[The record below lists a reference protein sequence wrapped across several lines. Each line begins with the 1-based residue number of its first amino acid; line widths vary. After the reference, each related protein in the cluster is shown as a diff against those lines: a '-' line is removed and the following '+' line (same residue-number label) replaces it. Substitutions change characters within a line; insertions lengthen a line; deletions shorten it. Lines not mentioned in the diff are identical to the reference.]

1 MRRASIFA
9 VSTLSVLA
17 LATVHGLSAC
27 SPASGQQGF
36 GGDTGGSSSFGGDTG
51 FIGGGG
57 FVGGSGESTG
67 IGNTTGSGTGS
78 TSGLGPDGSACA
90 SDVHQGE
97 RLPLDMYFVVDTSG
111 SMNEK
116 VTGGTKW
123 SVVSGSLIAF
133 LNDPANADIGTGIG
147 YFPSVNPAAPATCA
161 TDPDCTNQA
170 GNFGTCVQGIVIPFL
185 GCLGCYCSLADAC
198 SVQTYAVPSV
208 PLSLP
213 PNHPAVVADI
223 GKHGPG
229 GGTPTRPALEGGMQY
244 ANSWAAANPGRNTIV
259 VLATDGDPTGCMT
272 NAVQDSVNIAAAGL
286 NGPNKIKTFVI
297 GVGNSLTSLNA
308 IAQAG
313 GTTQAFVLD
322 TGGDV
327 AKAFSD
333 ALAAIHG
340 QAASCD
346 FKVPTTTDKGTID
359 LGKVN
364 VNLTEKGGTAGT
376 IPQTIDG
383 TVGSCGDQAA
393 WYYDNPAAPTLLKMC
408 PKACDSLHN
417 GGRVA
422 VELGCRLTV
431 KAPR

>member
-1 MRRASIFA
+1 MRRASIS
-9 VSTLSVLA
+9 VSSTLSLLA
-17 LATVHGLSAC
+17 LATVYGLSAC
-27 SPASGQQGF
+27 SPGTGQPPIGSDPGGGSAV
-36 GGDTGGSSSFGGDTG
+36 GGDTGIF
-51 FIGGGG
+51 GGGG
-57 FVGGSGESTG
+57 GYTGGGG
-67 IGNTTGSGTGS
+67 DVNGLGALGSGTGA
-78 TSGLGPDGSACA
+78 TNTLVDGSACA
-90 SDVHQGE
+90 SDVHEGE

-123 SVVSGSLIAF
+123 SVVSGSLVAF

-147 YFPSVNPAAPATCA
+147 YFPAVNPAAPATCA
-161 TDPDCTNQA
+161 TDPDCTTAA

-185 GCLGCYCSLADAC
+185 GCIGCYCSLADAC
-198 SVQTYAVPSV
+198 SVPTYAVPSV

-259 VLATDGDPTGCMT
+259 VLATDGDPTGCQT
-272 NAVQDSVNIAAAGL
+272 NAVQDSANIAAAGL
-286 NGPNKIKTFVI
+286 AGPNHIKTFVI
-297 GVGNSLTSLNA
+297 GVGKSLTSLNT
-308 IAQAG
+308 IATAG
-313 GTTQAFVLD
+313 GTSQAYVLD

-346 FKVPTTTDKGTID
+346 FKVPTTSDKGTVD
-359 LGKVN
+359 LSTVN
-364 VNLTEKGGTAGT
+364 VSLTAKSGGVSV
-376 IPQTIDG
+376 IPQTGAVG
-383 TVGSCGDQAA
+383 TCGDQTA
-393 WYYDNPAAPTLLKMC
+393 WYFDNPNAPTLIKMC
-408 PKACDSLHN
+408 PKACDGLN
-417 GGRVA
+417 QGGRIA
-422 VELGCRLTV
+422 VELGCTKTV